1 MGLRERSGS
10 NIYWCGGNRRSG
22 EACREGNNVIWMS
35 GDKDVAGGQS
45 GWDRECGLRKAPR
58 VMADTVPLL
67 GWVSQPHLGFWT
79 HKAKAQECGSP
90 TGHVMSGKALGRQ
103 ANKLPPQ
110 SPVACSDS
118 QR

>member
-1 MGLRERSGS
+1 
-10 NIYWCGGNRRSG
+10 
-22 EACREGNNVIWMS
+22 MS